1 MRMTEEQLNIMIADI
16 EIYVYFK
23 QKKINQLIEEK
34 DKISVEDTA
43 QILKYFS
50 DSLAK
55 VSNLLGKVMEINSRD
70 RLNEVFDI
78 SLSTLAW
85 IVYTFPSLE
94 VYTNL
99 FPENFILRD
108 KDILD
113 FLAYNMMELEN
124 IVSNPSTLKSFSLDI
139 ADNLKEA
146 SALLGHLSE
155 VSTKGLS
162 FS

>member
-1 MRMTEEQLNIMIADI
+1 MTEEQINVMIADI
-16 EIYVYFK
+16 ETYVYFK

-34 DKISVEDTA
+34 DIISVEDTA
-43 QILKYFS
+43 QILRYFS

-55 VSNLLGKVMEINSRD
+55 VSNLLGRVMEISSRD
-70 RLNEVFDI
+70 RLNEVLDI

-146 SALLGHLSE
+146 SALFGHLSE
-155 VSTKGLS
+155 ISTKGLN

>member
-1 MRMTEEQLNIMIADI
+1 MTEEQLNVMIADI
-16 EIYVYFK
+16 ETYVYFK

-34 DKISVEDTA
+34 EIISVEDTA
-43 QILKYFS
+43 QILRYFS
-50 DSLAK
+50 NSLLK
-55 VSNLLGKVMEINSRD
+55 VSNLLGKVMEIGSRD
-70 RLNEVFDI
+70 RLGEVLEI

-146 SALLGHLSE
+146 SALFGYLSDM
-155 VSTKGLS
+155 STKGLD